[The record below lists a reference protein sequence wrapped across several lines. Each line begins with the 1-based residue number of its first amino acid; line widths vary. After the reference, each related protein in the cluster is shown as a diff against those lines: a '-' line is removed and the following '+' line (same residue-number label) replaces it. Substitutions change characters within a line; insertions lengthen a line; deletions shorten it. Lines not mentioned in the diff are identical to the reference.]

1 MSLQVMHRAGK
12 MSKGSERKMTVQ
24 EFEILCNNAWKFL
37 KVTIPSGTAKE
48 IFNDADKDRDGLITY
63 VEYFQFIEKH
73 ICQSKAQYEGK
84 VEQPK
89 PVEPP
94 KKDEGPERFSRL
106 RRWIWEYLLRLY
118 NAYVNSRTLSVN
130 DKELRGLVIAI
141 LGDLS
146 EAEITFLLNGLF
158 KLTDKTILFEPFAMI
173 FIYLVAELGLS
184 RYSKNHNVSV
194 KTLNKDEF
202 VILFRNSFK
211 VFEVSRIRVEFLWRV
226 FAKIDKNNDG
236 LISFEEY
243 LDWVKRF
250 LAVLKYFGDEFWV
263 YPDDDINSGLDNF
276 LIKDKPIVEPIKP
289 KEKFSYIRF
298 QFSNYDFAM
307 QVRKRMYD
315 CLVPF
320 DRNRDK

>member
-1 MSLQVMHRAGK
+1 
-12 MSKGSERKMTVQ
+12 
-24 EFEILCNNAWKFL
+24 
-37 KVTIPSGTAKE
+37 
-48 IFNDADKDRDGLITY
+48 
-63 VEYFQFIEKH
+63 
-73 ICQSKAQYEGK
+73 
-84 VEQPK
+84 
-89 PVEPP
+89 
-94 KKDEGPERFSRL
+94 
-106 RRWIWEYLLRLY
+106 LRLY
-118 NAYVNSRTLSVN
+118 NAYIGNRTLSVS

-146 EAEITFLLNGLF
+146 EAEVTFLLNGLF
-158 KLTDKTILFEPFAMI
+158 KLADKTIQFEPFAII

-184 RYSKNHNVSV
+184 RYSRNHNVTKKV
-194 KTLNKDEF
+194 LDKHEF

-211 VFEVSRIRVEFLWRV
+211 AFEVSRIQEQFLWKV

-263 YPDDDINSGLDNF
+263 TPDDDINSGLDSF
-276 LIKDKPIVEPIKP
+276 LIKDKPVVEAVKP
-289 KEKFSYIRF
+289 KEKFSYIKF
-298 QFSNYDFAM
+298 NFSNFEFAM

-320 DRNRDK
+320 DRNRDKEFDEREVTDALVNLLRENEHELYYMVKNVFRYDRNSDGRVTYDELTDFCVEQHFG

>member
-1 MSLQVMHRAGK
+1 M
-12 MSKGSERKMTVQ
+12 
-24 EFEILCNNAWKFL
+24 
-37 KVTIPSGTAKE
+37 
-48 IFNDADKDRDGLITY
+48 
-63 VEYFQFIEKH
+63 
-73 ICQSKAQYEGK
+73 
-84 VEQPK
+84 
-89 PVEPP
+89 
-94 KKDEGPERFSRL
+94 
-106 RRWIWEYLLRLY
+106 RLY

-184 RYSKNHNVSV
+184 RYSKNHNVTV

-289 KEKFSYIRF
+289 KEKFSYIKF